1 MVGRESRKEGRE
13 RARIY
18 TVIECDACRTRTY
31 ERKQRKIQE
40 ALKRLCKNCIATA
53 AVERAEQERFQRALV
68 RTQREQDLALI
79 TAHRA
84 IQKLIHRPNRRR
96 THGLSTGENQR
107 TYKIWQ
113 GMMDRCYNTRS
124 SSYSLY
130 GGRGIKVCERWH
142 DVRNFFLD
150 MGLAPL
156 GHSVERIDPNGDY
169 GPLNCKWI
177 PRSEQSANRR
187 NCYVNRNV
195 PDGDEFQKRKQKLIR
210 SGCVDTKSI
219 PYGDVNGLG
228 WWREFGL
235 YNNPFIYGPMPWK
248 RGGIKHRREEAILRG
263 WFIPMSQRK

>member
-1 MVGRESRKEGRE
+1 MGKHIVGRETRKEGRE

-18 TVIECDACRTRTY
+18 AVIECDVCRSRTY

-40 ALKRLCKNCIATA
+40 ALKRLCRNCISIAKS
-53 AVERAEQERFQRALV
+53 EKDESEKHQRQCDA
-68 RTQREQDLALI
+68 ALI
-79 TAHRA
+79 AS
-84 IQKLIHRPNRRR
+84 IKSIHRLLPKRNRRR

-130 GGRGIKVCERWH
+130 GGRGVRVCERWH
-142 DVRNFFLD
+142 DVRNFFVD
-150 MGLAPL
+150 MGLVPV
-156 GHSVERIDPNGDY
+156 GHSVERVDPNGDY

-177 PRSEQSANRR
+177 PRSHQSKNRR

-195 PDGDEFQKRKQKLIR
+195 PDADEFQKRKQRLIR

-228 WWREFGL
+228 WWRQFGL
-235 YNNPFIYGPMPWK
+235 YSNPYVYGPMPYK
-248 RGGIKHRREEAILRG
+248 RNGIKHRREEAILRG
-263 WFIPMSQRK
+263 WFVPRCQRK